1 MSTTT
6 TGFDQAQHIV
16 PGTVIERVYFVVP
29 GHYTASSNGCEH
41 QSYEEA
47 LAQAIALAEA
57 AIDRHAEHGT
67 ALAPRIFVDTRWE
80 MWKGGRSR
88 VDLVASRTAYDSP
101 AAAQEH
107 LDRIRRYATPTAE
120 RMLAAQR
127 GQA

>member
-1 MSTTT
+1 MSITT

-47 LAQAIALAEA
+47 LAQAIALAKG

-67 ALAPRIFVDTRWE
+67 ALPPRIFVDTRWE

-88 VDLVASRTAYDSP
+88 VDLVASRTAYENP
-101 AAAQEH
+101 TEAQEH
-107 LDRIRRYATPTAE
+107 LDRIRRYAHPD
-120 RMLAAQR
+120 RQAAVSTR
-127 GQA
+127 